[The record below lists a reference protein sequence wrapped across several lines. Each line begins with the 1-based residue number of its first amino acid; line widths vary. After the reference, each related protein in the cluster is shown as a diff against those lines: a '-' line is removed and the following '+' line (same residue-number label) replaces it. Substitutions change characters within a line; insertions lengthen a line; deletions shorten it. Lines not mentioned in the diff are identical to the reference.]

1 MTQTATV
8 AVDPHVHSEGSY
20 DGREPVELLLE
31 HVAEIDLDG
40 IVVTD
45 HDAIEE
51 SLRAAELAPEY
62 GLLGIAG
69 VEVPTAHG
77 HLLAIG
83 VETRP
88 ERGRPLAE
96 TVERVPDLGGVAVV
110 PHPFQRSR
118 HGVKKRHLTDYDA
131 IEGYNSMLFTGYRN
145 RRARAFAA
153 AHEYPTVGAS
163 DAHILP
169 NVGRAYTEIRID
181 LERASLAPEAIDG
194 RAVVEAMR
202 AGATDIRGKRTP
214 IHRSARQYARG
225 ALRKGTYLVTSR
237 MPLVPTLPAS
247 MAD

>member
-1 MTQTATV
+1 MAQTATV

-69 VEVPTAHG
+69 VEVSTAHG

-96 TVERVPDLGGVAVV
+96 TVEWVRDLGGVAVV
-110 PHPFQRSR
+110 LHPFQRSR
-118 HGVKKRHLTDYDA
+118 HGIKKRHLTDCDA
-131 IEGYNSMLFTGYRN
+131 IEGYNSMLLTGYRN
-145 RRARAFAA
+145 RRRG
-153 AHEYPTVGAS
+153 PSPLRTS
-163 DAHILP
+163 
-169 NVGRAYTEIRID
+169 IR
-181 LERASLAPEAIDG
+181 
-194 RAVVEAMR
+194 
-202 AGATDIRGKRTP
+202 
-214 IHRSARQYARG
+214 RSARATRISCRTSVGRTPRSGSISNPRRSHPRQSTGGRSSRRCAPARPISGASERRSTAAHANTQGVRFARG
-225 ALRKGTYLVTSR
+225 PIS
-237 MPLVPTLPAS
+237 
-247 MAD
+247 